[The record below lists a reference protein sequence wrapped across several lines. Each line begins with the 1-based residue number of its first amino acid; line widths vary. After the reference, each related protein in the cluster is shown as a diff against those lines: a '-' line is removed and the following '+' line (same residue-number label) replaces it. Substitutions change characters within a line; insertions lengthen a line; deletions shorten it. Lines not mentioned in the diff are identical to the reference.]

1 MAFCWVPQN
10 HQFLSQHQETAQKG
24 VFSPQNAG
32 HASLPGYIWALTLRL
47 LSPGVRGVVGGLPG
61 GFGGDRREQRQH
73 RGQEKQPLLSH
84 GAPQEGERPL
94 APQESEDTPPQ
105 YSPAQGQPQVSGLGR
120 EEPSRS
126 SASEGGKQ
134 ERGKCRSARSQ
145 ACSPRPRRHLGSAA
159 SRQSSQSHRRR
170 LAGGGLRSSDGC
182 QQQVPALGGTDGRP
196 RRWEPCRSAWCRS
209 GWWWQRWARRS
220 SYGQP
225 DAKTSRC
232 DASGLQVLGVWASR
246 LVLQHR
252 SGHRGANCAVMERCG
267 GWRCCGATG
276 LKAGGAIGGRRLQL
290 QPSPASSPKAAGV
303 GCGAARDCA
312 KEGSLQVQPGGTRV
326 AGEPGRSLPWGRGPL
341 CQWGSPQDG
350 VLSPGG
356 WNSGAG
362 LSGRGLSSSPDVQE
376 KGVCREV
383 AGQ

>member
-1 MAFCWVPQN
+1 MPGGIWGWPEGTAATPW
-10 HQFLSQHQETAQKG
+10 SGETAFIEPWG
-24 VFSPQNAG
+24 G
-32 HASLPGYIWALTLRL
+32 PGR
-47 LSPGVRGVVGGLPG
+47 
-61 GFGGDRREQRQH
+61 
-73 RGQEKQPLLSH
+73 
-84 GAPQEGERPL
+84 GAPARTPRKRGHPPR
-94 APQESEDTPPQ
+94 PPQ
-105 YSPAQGQPQVSGLGR
+105 YSPVQGQPQVSGWGR
-120 EEPSRS
+120 GEPPRS

-159 SRQSSQSHRRR
+159 SHQSSQSHRRR
-170 LAGGGLRSSDGC
+170 LTGGGLRSNDGC

-209 GWWWQRWARRS
+209 GWWWQCWARRS

-225 DAKTSRC
+225 GAKTSRR
-232 DASGLQVLGVWASR
+232 DASGLQVSGVWASR

-312 KEGSLQVQPGGTRV
+312 KEGSLQVQPGETRV
-326 AGEPGRSLPWGRGPL
+326 GGEPGRSLTWGRGPL
-341 CQWGSPQDG
+341 CWWGSPQDG

-362 LSGRGLSSSPDVQE
+362 LSRRGLSSSPDVQE